1 MTPFKKYLLALLFT
15 GTFCF
20 LSCKI
25 IAQEDSS
32 RRKTLEDYV
41 RDKKGIFVK
50 VVKGFMKNSE
60 EDENTK
66 GIIRNDEPFLQYQGA
81 IIRNVMIVRLPF
93 GTPIVDSAKKV
104 VTNLTKLANTLPP
117 V

>member
-15 GTFCF
+15 GNLCL
-20 LSCKI
+20 LSFTI

-41 RDKKGIFVK
+41 RDKKGILVK
-50 VVKGFMKNSE
+50 VVKGFMKNAE
-60 EDENTK
+60 EDPNTK

-81 IIRNVMIVRLPF
+81 IIRLSLIH
-93 GTPIVDSAKKV
+93 I
-104 VTNLTKLANTLPP
+104 
-117 V
+117 